1 MEATGTLLTDFDT
14 RKVVRLGFKVKW
26 EGDLFELYDPA
37 GERIEVLLEAG
48 CPTVDVKVADRL
60 IVELESYEAD
70 MTQRV
75 AALRAG
81 NPGDLAPCVWKWL
94 SDLRKMWPEV
104 PDELIARSFLQ
115 DDGRQIRCLSI
126 VANDSGSCRV
136 RQWCFICFPGPI
148 NLGGRSVWSPT
159 HERFS
164 ASTSRLTPLRICCL
178 TSSPASWR
186 KCVKRGWLMQ
196 C

>member
-104 PDELIARSFLQ
+104 PDELIARVIPT
-115 DDGRQIRCLSI
+115 GRWSADQVPLNRRQRQRIMSSQSVVLHLS
-126 VANDSGSCRV
+126 
-136 RQWCFICFPGPI
+136 PGQS
-148 NLGGRSVWSPT
+148 NLGGRSAWSPT
-159 HERFS
+159 RERSF
-164 ASTSRLTPLRICCL
+164 ASTSR
-178 TSSPASWR
+178 
-186 KCVKRGWLMQ
+186 
-196 C
+196 